1 MNRQFRRTDLFAVL
15 KRCEIPTPRVEHVK
29 ECVMAVHIKP
39 LEIEIDGEISARRN
53 CRELLMGSSWPEGG
67 KQFHSALWRSMEA
80 LDSVTE
86 ADIARAAFVD
96 AAHEVGMHVLPDDM
110 AEIRKAG

>member
-1 MNRQFRRTDLFAVL
+1 MLRLSF
-15 KRCEIPTPRVEHVK
+15 VK
-29 ECVMAVHIKP
+29 ECVMGVHIKP
-39 LEIEIDGEISARRN
+39 LEVEIDGAGKYRHAETV
-53 CRELLMGSSWPEGG
+53 EDLVKLLMGCSWPQGG